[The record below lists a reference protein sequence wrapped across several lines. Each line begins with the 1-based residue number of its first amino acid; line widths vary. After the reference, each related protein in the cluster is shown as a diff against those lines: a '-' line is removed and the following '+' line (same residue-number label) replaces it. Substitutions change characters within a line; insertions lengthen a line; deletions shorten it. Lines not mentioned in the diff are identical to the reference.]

1 MDRSLKSKIS
11 KIVLKCTMK
20 NEASYQEFQEKN
32 AMPPPFVNLLIL
44 PPTIPDA
51 NHIELKIIQRS

>member
-1 MDRSLKSKIS
+1 
-11 KIVLKCTMK
+11 MK